1 MKSLYLIL
9 LSVFIISCDSI
20 IGEEIARL
28 PINKVSTGED
38 KLFEEEAVLDLK
50 KGDKISFWSDIDLEY
65 KDELFFGFRIRVWK
79 NNVPYGV
86 IEFESTD
93 KNITIGEFKTNING
107 KTKWSFTGK
116 NSEIE
121 IKEDAKYKF
130 RGIFKT
136 STNES
141 LVVNKAELIIKK

>member
-20 IGEEIARL
+20 TGEEIARL

-79 NNVPYGV
+79 NNVPYGI

-116 NSEIE
+116 NSEME